1 MEEIWRPYPKDNRYK
16 ISSTGKI
23 MGVKGKELSQ
33 YEKNGYCYVKMLKKT
48 TLVHRVV
55 AETFLDNWSEDLT
68 VDHINGIRNDN
79 RVENLQ
85 MLDMMTNRK
94 KSAQNNVDVF
104 KEVRYYIE
112 HYGYQTVINKL
123 KELNEG
129 R

>member
-1 MEEIWRPYPKDNRYK
+1 
-16 ISSTGKI
+16 
-23 MGVKGKELSQ
+23 
-33 YEKNGYCYVKMLKKT
+33 MLKKT

-104 KEVRYYIE
+104 KEVRYYIK